1 MGNQIARRPLKD
13 LRDFFDGNLAYLI
26 AMLLLVIGSIVIGIT
41 NFDFDISAIVV
52 ELFAIAMPAVIF
64 AFMRKRKAQSFLRIN
79 RVKPL
84 DALLVVGIFLTAYP
98 VGIFINYLV
107 IMGLMTIGKITPP
120 ILPVPTGIGEFA
132 MQLLSVAGSAA
143 LCEELLFRGFIMRSY
158 EGLGWKKAIL
168 ISAGLFSAL
177 HFSVENMAATFYLGL
192 LLGYVVY
199 KTNSI
204 FAGMIGHFL
213 NNSIAIVLN
222 MTLKNLPAIGGV
234 DIKNAADIM
243 PSSSQMLVGVI
254 FIGVIAVVMMA
265 AQFGLISILNERALK
280 RFNEKDFIG
289 PVHEARTLGIKEFWP
304 LIPATLI
311 FLFFIVTE
319 ILRIVLGDAFKMFS

>member
-1 MGNQIARRPLKD
+1 MENQIARRPLKD

-26 AMLLLVIGSIVIGIT
+26 AMILLVIGSIVIGLT
-41 NFDFDISAIVV
+41 NFDFYISAITV
-52 ELFAIAMPAVIF
+52 ELFAIALPAVIF
-64 AFMRKRKAQSFLRIN
+64 AFMRKRKAKSFLRLNVI
-79 RVKPL
+79 KPL

-107 IMGLMTIGKITPP
+107 MMALMTIGKITPQT
-120 ILPVPTGIGEFA
+120 LPVPSGIGEFI

-143 LCEELLFRGFIMRSY
+143 LCEELLFRGFIMRAY

-204 FAGMIGHFL
+204 FAGIIGHFL

-222 MTLKNLPAIGGV
+222 MTLQNIPGIGGD
-234 DIKNAADIM
+234 DIKKAAEIL
-243 PSSSQMLVGVI
+243 PTPSQMLIGTI
-254 FIGVIAVVMMA
+254 FIGVIAMFMMA
-265 AQFGLISILNERALK
+265 AQIGLLSILHERALK
-280 RFNEKDFIG
+280 RNNERDFIG
-289 PVHEARTLGIKEFWP
+289 PVQEVRALGIKEFWP

-311 FLFFIVTE
+311 FLFFIVTN
-319 ILRIVLGDAFKMFS
+319 ILMIIFGDAFKL

>member
-1 MGNQIARRPLKD
+1 MENQIARRPLKD

-26 AMLLLVIGSIVIGIT
+26 AMLLLVLGSIVIGIT

-52 ELFAIAMPAVIF
+52 ELFAIALPAVIF
-64 AFMRKRKAQSFLRIN
+64 AFMRKRKAKSFLRIN
-79 RVKPL
+79 GLKSL

-120 ILPVPTGIGEFA
+120 TLPVPAGIVEFA

-143 LCEELLFRGFIMRSY
+143 LCEELLFRGFIMRAY
-158 EGLGWKKAIL
+158 EGLGWKRAIL

-222 MTLKNLPAIGGV
+222 MTLQSIPAIGGA
-234 DIKNAADIM
+234 DIKKAADIL
-243 PSSSQMLVGVI
+243 PTLSQMLVGVI
-254 FIGVIAVVMMA
+254 FIGVIAMFMIA
-265 AQFGLISILNERALK
+265 AQVGLLSILHERALN
-280 RFNEKDFIG
+280 RFDKKDFIG
-289 PVHEARTLGIKEFWP
+289 PVQEVRMLGIKEFWP

-311 FLFFIVTE
+311 FSFFIVTE
-319 ILRIVLGDAFKMFS
+319 ILNLVRGRV